1 MLAKHIKNFRLISYW
16 KRLLVYIREHTLYLP
31 PRLMVFYDINQSKT
45 IVTVQIANDFPKGL
59 AYSYIL
65 FFKKVGLK

>member
-1 MLAKHIKNFRLISYW
+1 MG
-16 KRLLVYIREHTLYLP
+16 VYIREHTLYLP